1 MKKIIIVIFSLFIFT
16 CSAMASGDYSAPVPS
31 ADDEVTTSGPNTKF
45 SQVTQMRY
53 DAFKDVEVTVDIDIP
68 EERKNIQ
75 FYALSKDGAYLRRV
89 KLQNAKVSEFT
100 NGTFEVV
107 FKNTKDTIFKYNKQG
122 ELTGFALIKNDGKIP
137 FVTYHYD
144 NEGKICLI
152 EVKPRYFYSYVYGLD
167 GLLVEYKI
175 DDKTYN
181 NCGQLIKRKKS
192 ILF

>member
-1 MKKIIIVIFSLFIFT
+1 MKKILTLILSLFIFA

-31 ADDEVTTSGPNTKF
+31 SDDEVTTSGPNTKF

-75 FYALSKDGAYLRRV
+75 FYTLSKDGTYLRRV
-89 KLQNAKVSEFT
+89 KVPNAKVSEYT
-100 NGTFEVV
+100 NGTFDVV
-107 FKNTKDTIFKYNKQG
+107 FKDTKDVIFKYNKKG
-122 ELTGFALIKNDGKIP
+122 ALMGFALIKNDGKIP
-137 FVTYHYD
+137 FVMYHYD
-144 NEGKICLI
+144 NEGKIYQI
-152 EVKPRYFYSYVYGLD
+152 ELKPRYFYSYVYGLD
-167 GLLVEYKI
+167 GLLVEYKV

-181 NCGQLIKRKKS
+181 NCGKLIKRKKS